1 MKINKTY
8 RSLLD
13 KSINSMLSAIE
24 IYNKPNFLYREETFA
39 ILAVNSWELLLKAYL
54 LRKYSYN
61 LKCLY
66 RMEFVVK
73 KNGENSKR
81 RKPTL
86 NRTGNPT
93 TIGIYEAMAK
103 IEKLDQKFSSNLK
116 ASIEALIELRD
127 NAIHFH
133 NDRHISKEIQ
143 ELGFACIKNYIAII
157 KKWKIEIKMSKYNF
171 YLMPLAYIDSNVEV
185 DGIITDE
192 TEKYLNFVKKKV
204 DDNSGKNDEFT
215 IAIAIDINFKKT
227 NSFEGLPMKYDK
239 DGTAVTITE
248 EDMRVK
254 YSLTYNDIKQ
264 QLKTRYENCK
274 MDKTF
279 HATMSKLKEN
289 DKLYHFR
296 KLDISDEKSG
306 GKGFYSTNVWKELD
320 KFYIRP
326 IVPVDAAQQ
335 LFKFN

>member
-8 RSLLD
+8 KSLLD

-54 LRKYSYN
+54 LKRYSYN
-61 LKCLY
+61 MRCLY
-66 RMEFVVK
+66 RMEFIVK
-73 KNGENSKR
+73 KNGENSKN

-93 TIGIYEAMAK
+93 TIGIYEAMTK
-103 IEKLDQKFSSNLK
+103 IEKIDQKFSTNLK
-116 ASIEALIELRD
+116 ASIESLIELRD

-133 NDRHISKEIQ
+133 NNKQISKEIQ
-143 ELGFACIKNYIAII
+143 ELGFACIKNYVSII
-157 KKWKIEIKMSKYNF
+157 KKWKLEINMSKYNF
-171 YLMPLAYIDSNVEV
+171 YLMPLAYVDSNFEAEGV
-185 DGIITDE
+185 ITDE
-192 TEKYLNFVKKKV
+192 VAKYLNFVKKKV
-204 DDNSGKNDEFT
+204 NDNSGKTDEFT
-215 IAIAIDINFKKT
+215 IAIAIDINFKKS
-227 NSFEGLPMKYDK
+227 NSFDGLPMKYDK
-239 DGTAVTITE
+239 NGTEITITE

-254 YSLTYNDIKQ
+254 YSLTYNDIKS

-274 MDKTF
+274 MDKAF
-279 HATMSKLKEN
+279 HNVMKRIKEN

-306 GKGFYSTNVWKELD
+306 GKGFYSSNIWQELD
-320 KFYIRP
+320 KIYSRP
-326 IVPVDAAQQ
+326 IKPLDPAQVTI
-335 LFKFN
+335 KF